1 MEEISKG
8 DAVYSIKRLKQKLIK
23 KYKEHIF
30 FAEKEG
36 RKNVI
41 CFRDT
46 TNMIINDAWYNDR
59 KTDLRHEVRRIVKA
73 AAKILNSGIRDASC
87 RTDFY
92 RNSDDIAM
100 GKEWLPNLLKTF
112 LEEMIPSEVKQ
123 ASIGQSIMHAARPRS
138 SLPPILF
145 SLGVGLDH
153 AYGSKWLVNQLA
165 KLGFSISHNEV
176 TRYKQ
181 SVVKSVNTADSEIR
195 TYPEAFTQWIADNI
209 DKNVRTLDGKNSF
222 HGMGIIATSVPVRQ
236 DLELQ
241 SHPVQRLPLSN
252 NIASVVENKG
262 IEILEYIEPGQRG
275 LSRTLFQPIL
285 KLQFPY
291 TLPNAIQTDLLRHC
305 GWFASNESDLRPSW
319 NGFMQHIT
327 NGNHPPPP
335 PNQKFT
341 CNQSSI

>member
-1 MEEISKG
+1 MTKLNYLLHKRMAEISKG
-8 DAVYSIKRLKQKLIK
+8 DEIYSIKRLKQKLIEK
-23 KYKEHIF
+23 CKEHIF

-46 TNMIINDAWYNDR
+46 ANMIINDAWYNDR
-59 KTDLRHEVRRIVKA
+59 KTDLRDEASRIVKA
-73 AAKILNSGIRDASC
+73 TAKILKSEIRDASC

-92 RNSDDIAM
+92 PNSDDIAM
-100 GKEWLPNLLKTF
+100 SKEWLPNLLKTF
-112 LEEMIPSEVKQ
+112 LEDMIPSEVKQ
-123 ASIGQSIMHAARPRS
+123 ASIWQSVMHAARPRS
-138 SLPPILF
+138 SLPPIFF

-165 KLGFSISHNEV
+165 KLGFSNSHNKL
-176 TRYKQ
+176 R
-181 SVVKSVNTADSEIR
+181 A
-195 TYPEAFTQWIADNI
+195 YPEAFTQWIVDNI
-209 DKNVRTLDGKNSF
+209 DHNVRTLDGKNSF
-222 HGMGIIATSVPVRQ
+222 HGMEIIATSVPVRQ

-285 KLQFPY
+285 TLQFPY
-291 TLPNAIQTDLLRHC
+291 TLPNVIQTDLLWHC
-305 GWFASNESDLRPSW
+305 ENLHA
-319 NGFMQHIT
+319 T
-327 NGNHPPPP
+327 NHRFKAGRRKLYVFYA
-335 PNQKFT
+335 Q
-341 CNQSSI
+341 IY

>member
-8 DAVYSIKRLKQKLIK
+8 DAVYSIKRLKQKLIEM
-23 KYKEHIF
+23 YKEHIF

-46 TNMIINDAWYNDR
+46 ANMIINDAWYNDR
-59 KTDLRHEVRRIVKA
+59 KTDLRDEARRIVKA
-73 AAKILNSGIRDASC
+73 AAKILKSEIRDASC

-92 RNSDDIAM
+92 PINDDIAM

-112 LEEMIPSEVKQ
+112 LEDMIPSEVKQ

-138 SLPPILF
+138 SLPPILL

-165 KLGFSISHNEV
+165 KLAFLISHNEV

-195 TYPEAFTQWIADNI
+195 AYPEAFTQWIADNI
-209 DKNVRTLDGKNSF
+209 DHNVRTLDGKNSF
-222 HGMGIIATSVPVRQ
+222 HGMGIIATS
-236 DLELQ
+236 
-241 SHPVQRLPLSN
+241 
-252 NIASVVENKG
+252 
-262 IEILEYIEPGQRG
+262 
-275 LSRTLFQPIL
+275 T
-285 KLQFPY
+285 
-291 TLPNAIQTDLLRHC
+291 T
-305 GWFASNESDLRPSW
+305 
-319 NGFMQHIT
+319 
-327 NGNHPPPP
+327 
-335 PNQKFT
+335 
-341 CNQSSI
+341 